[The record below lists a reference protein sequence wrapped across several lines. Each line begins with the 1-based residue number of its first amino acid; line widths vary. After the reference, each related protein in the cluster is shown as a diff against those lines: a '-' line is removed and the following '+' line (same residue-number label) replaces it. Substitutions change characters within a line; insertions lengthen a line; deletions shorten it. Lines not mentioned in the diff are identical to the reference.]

1 MLNSKILLMKNENN
15 NDYFIKI
22 VDEAIKS
29 NNPNNLIYVIQ
40 NYSNTINQHYI
51 DNAKAILKDIWN
63 LNDEKLNPNDNLSDA
78 FLYEIDRSIDTG
90 NEKFILDA
98 IKLYRGK
105 IDESYITM
113 AQNIL
118 TNLVEEKLDSM
129 ELN

>member
-1 MLNSKILLMKNENN
+1 MEIENN

-22 VDEAIKS
+22 IDEAIES
-29 NNPNNLIYVIQ
+29 NNPNNLIYAIQ
-40 NYSNTINQHYI
+40 NYSYNVDQQYVN
-51 DNAKAILKDIWN
+51 NAKAILKGIWN
-63 LNDEKLNPNDNLSDA
+63 LDDENLNPNDNLCDA
-78 FLYEIDRSIDTG
+78 FLYEIDRSVDSG

-105 IDESYITM
+105 IDESYIIM
-113 AQNIL
+113 AQNML

>member
-1 MLNSKILLMKNENN
+1 MKIENN

-22 VDEAIKS
+22 IDEAIES
-29 NNPNNLIYVIQ
+29 NNPNKLIYALQ
-40 NYSNTINQHYI
+40 NYSNNVDQHYI
-51 DNAKAILKDIWN
+51 NNAKAVLKGIWN
-63 LNDEKLNPNDNLSDA
+63 FDDENLNPNDNLCDA
-78 FLYEIDRSIDTG
+78 FLYEIDRSIDSG

>member
-1 MLNSKILLMKNENN
+1 MKNENN